1 MYSAR
6 REAPPSLAR
15 PQCHLD
21 YPEPPCA
28 QVFLLLAEE
37 ASWEEGDAEEVA
49 AAATQELHLEVIAIQ
64 RKYYFSS

>member
-1 MYSAR
+1 M
-6 REAPPSLAR
+6 
-15 PQCHLD
+15 
-21 YPEPPCA
+21 